1 MDGKLVERMCE
12 AAFEVFS
19 GTTWGEAYK
28 STRDDFRRGM
38 AAAAKV
44 CIDEALGE
52 PTDDEWIAVVG
63 RGYENIPLPEAL
75 RKIRRLV
82 QLRKARLLAPKI
94 AESRV
99 TIEPCP
105 RDSWKV
111 LLDGKF
117 HFGGNGIAKCDA
129 EIYRDGLIL
138 KLKEQHS

>member
-1 MDGKLVERMCE
+1 MDVNELVEKMVDAYWQDCRPCE
-12 AAFEVFS
+12 RCKE
-19 GTTWGEAYK
+19 GQRT
-28 STRDDFRRGM
+28 GM

-117 HFGGNGIAKCDA
+117 HFGGNGVAKCDA

-138 KLKEQHS
+138 KLKERHS